1 MNTKAYTQAVAYG
14 LLLAAGLAS
23 ASVATAGESPRI
35 APDQQVRLLI
45 AEVAAQTGVPVAI
58 ADAVVSIESR
68 YNPRARSRSHF
79 GLMQISLPTA
89 RSLGYAGPADGLL
102 DARTNLTFGLR
113 YLAKAYELA
122 GGDTC
127 GTVLRYQAGHRATA
141 MTTAAQTYCT
151 RVQTITLASALY

>member
-1 MNTKAYTQAVAYG
+1 MNTKAYTRAATIG

-23 ASVATAGESPRI
+23 ASVATAGESRRI
-35 APDQQVRLLI
+35 APDEQVRLLI
-45 AEVAAQTGVPVAI
+45 AEVAAESGVPVEI
-58 ADAVVSIESR
+58 ADAVVRIESR
-68 YNPRARSRSHF
+68 YDPRARSRSHF
-79 GLMQISLPTA
+79 GLMQISPPTA
-89 RSLGYAGPADGLL
+89 RSLGYAGTPDGLL

-141 MTTAAQTYCT
+141 MTKAAQAYCT
-151 RVQTITLASALY
+151 QVRTITLASALY

>member
-1 MNTKAYTQAVAYG
+1 MKTKAYTSAAPIG

-23 ASVATAGESPRI
+23 ASVATAGESSRI
-35 APDQQVRLLI
+35 ASSDEIRHLI
-45 AEVAAQTGVPVAI
+45 AELADESGVPVAI
-58 ADAVVSIESR
+58 ADAIVRIESR
-68 YNPRARSRSHF
+68 YDPRARSRSHF

-89 RSLGYAGPADGLL
+89 RSLGYAGSADGLL

-141 MTTAAQTYCT
+141 MTSAAQSYCM
-151 RVQTITLASALY
+151 RVQSFTLASALY

>member
-1 MNTKAYTQAVAYG
+1 LNTKAYTQAATFG

-23 ASVATAGESPRI
+23 ASVATAGESPRFASSTEI
-35 APDQQVRLLI
+35 RQLI
-45 AEVAAQTGVPVAI
+45 AQVADEAGIPADL
-58 ADAVVSIESR
+58 ADAVVRIESR
-68 YNPRARSRSHF
+68 YDPRARSRTHF

-89 RSLGYAGPADGLL
+89 RSLGYAGGPDGLL

-127 GTVLRYQAGHRATA
+127 GTVLRYQAGHRATS
-141 MTTAAQTYCT
+141 MTKAARAYCT
-151 RVQTITLASALY
+151 KVQEVTLASALH